1 LQDGPPPVYVGF
13 GSMAGTQP
21 ERLAGVAIG
30 ALQKAGQ
37 RGILATGWG
46 GLKPGD
52 LPHTIFKLE
61 SAPHDWLLP
70 QMAAVVHHGGSGTT
84 AAGLR
89 AGKPG
94 LICPF
99 LGDQPFWG
107 ERVYRLGAGPKPIK
121 QKKLTVETMA
131 TAVSQ
136 MVNTPAMQQRAAAIG
151 ARLRAEDGITNAIHF
166 VEKIAAD

>member
-1 LQDGPPPVYVGF
+1 
-13 GSMAGTQP
+13 
-21 ERLAGVAIG
+21 
-30 ALQKAGQ
+30 
-37 RGILATGWG
+37 
-46 GLKPGD
+46 
-52 LPHTIFKLE
+52 
-61 SAPHDWLLP
+61 
-70 QMAAVVHHGGSGTT
+70 VHHGGSGTT

-89 AGKPG
+89 AGKPS

-107 ERVYRLGAGPKPIK
+107 ERVYQLGAGPKPIK

-136 MVNTPAMQQRAAAIG
+136 MVNTPAMQQSAAAIG

-166 VEKIAAD
+166 VEKIAADYENAPLVP